1 MAAEDWFDE
10 YGWDGHDEP
19 DPDRVVT
26 CKRCGKKNL
35 QWYDSGVR
43 WILIEQTS
51 KLKPHVCTTRI
62 NDGGFEDETR

>member
-1 MAAEDWFDE
+1 MGALDLIGNEETEDGE
-10 YGWDGHDEP
+10 L
-19 DPDRVVT
+19 DPDVEVT

-51 KLKPHVCTTRI
+51 KLKPHVCTTRV
-62 NDGGFEDETR
+62 NDDAFEDET

>member
-1 MAAEDWFDE
+1 MGAYDLDD
-10 YGWDGHDEP
+10 WDGYPSDQ
-19 DPDRVVT
+19 DPDVEVT
-26 CKRCGKKNL
+26 CRRCGKTHL
-35 QWYDSGVR
+35 TWYDSGVR